1 VEISQYIMF
10 ADTMPAPRDPDS
22 TSRVVSRAVSRSA
35 TPTLMPSFSLDDLQS
50 DTEFPRLSDEE
61 EDMLV
66 QVRHRL
72 FFFGLPLNY
81 PRTRPGASLIG

>member
-1 VEISQYIMF
+1 
-10 ADTMPAPRDPDS
+10 
-22 TSRVVSRAVSRSA
+22 
-35 TPTLMPSFSLDDLQS
+35 MPSFSLDDLQS

-72 FFFGLPLNY
+72 FFLDSHSII
-81 PRTRPGASLIG
+81 PGHDRELR